1 MIEKIKKNKLRSACI
16 GLSAF
21 LFGFI
26 TVTIFNNINDTYAV
40 AYYTCP
46 SGWYLADATGSG
58 KCCPNGARKYTGRCE
73 AYYDNPANY
82 YNCEKGYE
90 LYLIEKNPVN
100 FACYF
105 KPKDADKHETHS
117 YSITFNA
124 NAPLSGSYKAT
135 WTSPGSGY
143 YSEGTVITLC
153 DTKPGLSTCQ
163 ITSLPTISRT
173 GYSMVGW
180 STSSSCSAI
189 ANLRV
194 PRGLGRN
201 LTFYACWEKKDACY
215 ICGTSQGGA
224 YVWGKY
230 AGNSSCNI
238 QSNYQDIESC
248 INNNPNPDDVPV
260 IDTGGYTGG
269 TVVENPTESATTIN
283 YYKIV
288 YDLDGGKLIDG
299 KTSKTQYVR
308 GDKSIG
314 IPKTNPI
321 KDGYAFIEWTYNDNS
336 FSLETKLD
344 EVSGLSEIT
353 ENDVKIKT
361 ITLKAKYEK
370 LDYSELKCKD
380 SSAILDPTTRKCYT
394 VLKENSSDNIFTH
407 TTYSYKANALFCYA
421 NGVNGQ
427 PGGIFERNET
437 SCSKDGGNGCTTTGR
452 DNATG
457 GEYDKYSNKDAW
469 LSNTSCFITASC
481 TKSESASYNECSVT
495 WDSIVYNISDAIIE
509 EKEIPKEDIDLETP
523 DDNQNNDDD
532 KQDDSNKN
540 NDEDN
545 KKDDK
550 TNEELDKN
558 SKTGDVLI
566 FIAWTIGIGAL
577 AYSVYYFKS
586 RKETI

>member
-26 TVTIFNNINDTYAV
+26 TITIFNNIDDTYAV
-40 AYYTCP
+40 DTASCWICYSDTDDDAQYYWLSSPPTQPCSGGRKWYESKTKNKKDKCRQYAYTLNFWPNASDNNVEWTSY
-46 SGWYLADATGSG
+46 GSG
-58 KCCPNGARKYTGRCE
+58 DYVNNRVNASCIAKLESSCE
-73 AYYDNPANY
+73 
-82 YNCEKGYE
+82 
-90 LYLIEKNPVN
+90 
-100 FACYF
+100 
-105 KPKDADKHETHS
+105 
-117 YSITFNA
+117 
-124 NAPLSGSYKAT
+124 
-135 WTSPGSGY
+135 
-143 YSEGTVITLC
+143 
-153 DTKPGLSTCQ
+153 

-173 GYSMVGW
+173 GYNMRGW
-180 STSSSCSAI
+180 STSSSCSTLAHI
-189 ANLRV
+189 KV
-194 PRGLGRN
+194 PLKLERN
-201 LTFYACWEKKDACY
+201 LTFYACWTEIDACY
-215 ICGTSQGGA
+215 LCGSGQGGA
-224 YVWGKY
+224 YRWGKY
-230 AGNSSCNI
+230 ADISSCNR
-238 QSNYQDIESC
+238 QSNYQDKESC

-437 SCSKDGGNGCTTTGR
+437 SCSKDGGNGCKTTGR

-457 GEYDKYSNKDAW
+457 GEYDKYLNKDAW

-523 DDNQNNDDD
+523 DENQNNDDD

-550 TNEELDKN
+550 TNEELDEN